1 MATPVAPRRATG
13 FRYVAAVP
21 VDPRQVVAAYW
32 AAADARDWEAFAALV
47 AADVVYE
54 VPQTRERVRGREAYR
69 RFNAEYP
76 GDWSVTVERVIGAG
90 SEAVSWTR
98 FEVDGEVMTGLCFF
112 VLDDDGLIAH
122 LSDFWPE
129 PYDPP
134 PGREHLVER
143 W

>member
-1 MATPVAPRRATG
+1 MSAGDVVRAFWEG
-13 FRYVAAVP
+13 
-21 VDPRQVVAAYW
+21 VDG
-32 AAADARDWEAFAALV
+32 RDWDAVGATL

-54 VPQTRERVRGREAYR
+54 VPQTRERVRGREAVV

-76 GDWSVTVERVIGAG
+76 GDWNLSISTLVADERQAATAIRF
-90 SEAVSWTR
+90 VSP
-98 FEVDGEVMTGLCFF
+98 GEPDQTGIAFF
-112 VLDDDGLIAH
+112 TLDDDGRIAH
-122 LSDFWPE
+122 MADWWPE